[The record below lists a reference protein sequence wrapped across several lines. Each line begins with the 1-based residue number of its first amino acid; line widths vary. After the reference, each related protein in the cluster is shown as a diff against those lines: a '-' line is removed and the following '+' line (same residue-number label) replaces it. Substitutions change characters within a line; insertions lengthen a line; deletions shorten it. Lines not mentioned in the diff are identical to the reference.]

1 MKKISLWISSAAS
14 IFMLVL
20 VVLGIVKVSQEAG
33 KFDFWGYFLYQ
44 NDNIWGSVLHKIIL
58 VIVAISLVAFIVV
71 YIRECSIFHKVMMII
86 SVAVP
91 VILFCATMGLAL
103 FLPKTTRVILTVLAV
118 IIGLVPIISI
128 INNDE
133 FRYKFISFLL
143 MGLWA
148 GLGLYFVL
156 FFLGAAVLYGIFLI
170 VASIVGRYSNKIDY
184 PVIIERTKE
193 TIKRVFLYD

>member
-1 MKKISLWISSAAS
+1 MKKLSLWISSAAS

-20 VVLGIVKVSQEAG
+20 VVLGIVKVSQETG
-33 KFDFWGYFLYQ
+33 SFDFWGYFLYQ

-71 YIRECSIFHKVMMII
+71 YIRECSIFHKIMMII

-91 VILFCATMGLAL
+91 VILLCATMGLAL
-103 FLPKTTRVILTVLAV
+103 FLPKTTRVILAVLAV

-148 GLGLYFVL
+148 GFGLYFVL
-156 FFLGAAVLYGIFLI
+156 
-170 VASIVGRYSNKIDY
+170 
-184 PVIIERTKE
+184 
-193 TIKRVFLYD
+193 

>member
-20 VVLGIVKVSQEAG
+20 VVLGIVKVSQETD

-58 VIVAISLVAFIVV
+58 VLVAISLVAFIVV

-91 VILFCATMGLAL
+91 VILFCATTGLAL
-103 FLPKTTRVILTVLAV
+103 FLPKTTRVILAVLAV

-193 TIKRVFLYD
+193 TIKRVFIYD